1 MPAGAPLYPE
11 PRVRPSL
18 AMITP
23 TWLREHVLCSSQ
35 AEAILIN
42 VSSIDGLL
50 IGNPYAGNRTRFRFL
65 EDRSCNPRACGFGT
79 EGKSLLG
86 HRLESIANLLL
97 VAHEGMEG

>member
-1 MPAGAPLYPE
+1 MAIVHPPPSARLPGILPKVGLKWCWFCSCSQGGMPAGEPLCP
-11 PRVRPSL
+11 VHSVLPSL

-35 AEAILIN
+35 AEVILIN

-65 EDRSCNPRACGFGT
+65 EDRSC
-79 EGKSLLG
+79 
-86 HRLESIANLLL
+86 
-97 VAHEGMEG
+97 